1 MLELI
6 EFRGV
11 REKIYITKSENQ
23 FLILKYS
30 SPHHKWIFTRLLN
43 VYNHAYLY
51 LPPYLLFFL
60 HLTVELKF
68 LSFAVVEP

>member
-30 SPHHKWIFTRLLN
+30 SPHHKRIFTRLLTM
-43 VYNHAYLY
+43 YNHAYLY
-51 LPPYLLFFL
+51 LPPYL
-60 HLTVELKF
+60 
-68 LSFAVVEP
+68 